1 MVNAAAV
8 GKIIM
13 IKVKKS
19 FISILLIGDFFNFIN
34 YKLSLIA
41 IITKRRRKNE

>member
-8 GKIIM
+8 RKIIM

-19 FISILLIGDFFNFIN
+19 FISILLISDFFNFIN
-34 YKLSLIA
+34 YKLALICYNNLEEA
-41 IITKRRRKNE
+41 KK